1 MKFASIGSPAASMS
15 SRLRRLSAGA
25 KCACPGKVVTGFP
38 IRTCANVRSGFTL
51 LEALVALTVI
61 LAFAAA
67 LGPVLLQARRIMA
80 GADDRVS
87 AQLLVRALLSDP
99 IDPAGLSGLARE
111 GQTEGLVWRVTAEPS
126 GIGVMFPPDPSA
138 RPAADPSQPPPPS
151 WVAYR
156 VVATV
161 SFGQGQTVSAETVR
175 LGKSEPGRAVP

>member
-1 MKFASIGSPAASMS
+1 
-15 SRLRRLSAGA
+15 
-25 KCACPGKVVTGFP
+25 VVTSFP
-38 IRTCANVRSGFTL
+38 KGTCANAKSGFTL

-67 LGPVLLQARRIMA
+67 LGPVLMQARRIMA

-99 IDPAGLSGLARE
+99 IDRAGLSSLARE
-111 GQTEGLVWRVTAEPS
+111 GQTEGLAWRVTAEPS
-126 GIGVMFPPDPSA
+126 GIVAMFPPDPSA
-138 RPAADPSQPPPPS
+138 RPAADPAQPAPPPPPR

-161 SFGQGQTVSAETVR
+161 TFGQGQVVSAETVR
-175 LGKSEPGRAVP
+175 LGKLEPGRAEP